1 MFIRINS
8 QGKSLLINKNNI
20 VKIESLQSGGFP
32 KMYFVDGTNMDI
44 QSSFED
50 LEKLISA

>member
-1 MFIRINS
+1 MFIRLNS

-20 VKIESLQSGGFP
+20 VKIESFQSGGFP
-32 KMYFVDGTNMDI
+32 KIYFVDGSNMEI

-50 LEKLISA
+50 LEKLMVK

>member
-1 MFIRINS
+1 MFIRLNS

-20 VKIESLQSGGFP
+20 TKIEWHENDRFP
-32 KMYFVDGTNMDI
+32 KIHFVDGSSMDI

-50 LEKLISA
+50 LEKLINK